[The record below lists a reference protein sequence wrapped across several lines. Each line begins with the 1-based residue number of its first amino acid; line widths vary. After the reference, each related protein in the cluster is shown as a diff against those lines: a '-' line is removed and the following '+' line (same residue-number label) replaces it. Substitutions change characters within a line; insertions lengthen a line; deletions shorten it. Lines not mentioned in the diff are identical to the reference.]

1 MLMDLFSNKKIWTI
15 IFTLLML
22 FAIVN
27 GLRYVGLY
35 EGMDNST
42 PVVDSANRK
51 QITTTYDF

>member
-1 MLMDLFSNKKIWTI
+1 MDLFTNKKIWTI

-27 GLRYVGLY
+27 SLRYVGLY

-42 PVVDSANRK
+42 PVVDSVNRK

>member
-1 MLMDLFSNKKIWTI
+1 MLKSLITNKKIWTI

-35 EGMDNST
+35 EGMDNKNSDVNT
-42 PVVDSANRK
+42 DTQK
-51 QITTTYDF
+51 QLTKIYDF

>member
-1 MLMDLFSNKKIWTI
+1 MLMDLFTNKKIWTI

-35 EGMDNST
+35 EGMENST
-42 PVVDSANRK
+42 PVVDCVDRK

>member
-1 MLMDLFSNKKIWTI
+1 MLMDLFTNKKIWTI

-27 GLRYVGLY
+27 SLRYVGLY

-42 PVVDSANRK
+42 PVVDSVNRK

>member
-1 MLMDLFSNKKIWTI
+1 MDLFSNKKIWTI

-42 PVVDSANRK
+42 PVVDSVNRK

>member
-1 MLMDLFSNKKIWTI
+1 MDLFTNKKIWTI

-35 EGMDNST
+35 EGMENST
-42 PVVDSANRK
+42 PVVDCVDRK

>member
-1 MLMDLFSNKKIWTI
+1 MLMDLFTNKKIWTI

-42 PVVDSANRK
+42 PVVDSVNRK
-51 QITTTYDF
+51 QITTIYDF

>member
-35 EGMDNST
+35 EGMNNST